1 VYVPGAHA
9 IKTSLQSPAHKGL
22 QISPFKKWSRGNVI
36 ASSSSSSQSS
46 LFLALITCGVII
58 FNSVG
63 AAAVRLFL
71 FFSISGRIFLSGLWP
86 IHRRVKGSEDFH
98 AMMSDTFP
106 VPPLRESRIIMSR
119 GIYNTARQGYMAC
132 FCAAAA
138 VGDDDWRFGRKLH
151 IVYNVSHRTNGSHR
165 RALRA
170 SVFFKAAAR
179 SIHVC
184 ELTRRWDIFLHRR
197 LLDGKGS
204 HESAAQAK
212 ISDRNLVI
220 GSPGSPRR
228 NIYSNMQ
235 LTPAGVH
242 KFKAIIS
249 LSSFY
254 PFNFLNK
261 ISHCNATM
269 KSQMISSQLLELRGN
284 FLPPVIASKKS
295 LNKKG
300 RFLYAQLALLYV
312 FSHQSNENS
321 IYSIIVT

>member
-1 VYVPGAHA
+1 MY
-9 IKTSLQSPAHKGL
+9 
-22 QISPFKKWSRGNVI
+22 
-36 ASSSSSSQSS
+36 
-46 LFLALITCGVII
+46 
-58 FNSVG
+58 
-63 AAAVRLFL
+63 
-71 FFSISGRIFLSGLWP
+71 
-86 IHRRVKGSEDFH
+86 
-98 AMMSDTFP
+98 
-106 VPPLRESRIIMSR
+106 
-119 GIYNTARQGYMAC
+119 
-132 FCAAAA
+132 
-138 VGDDDWRFGRKLH
+138 
-151 IVYNVSHRTNGSHR
+151 RTNGSRR

-179 SIHVC
+179 SVHVC

-197 LLDGKGS
+197 LLEGKGS

-242 KFKAIIS
+242 KFKAIIP

-300 RFLYAQLALLYV
+300 V
-312 FSHQSNENS
+312 FCTHNWFFCNFFSQSNEKFH
-321 IYSIIVT
+321 IVS